1 MPVRM
6 IDACIPDYEI
16 DRKDQEQFQSS
27 INDLMEMSKDCQQES
42 LIDHLCEVAAIF
54 WIQYQPLRCYYIVL
68 QSSYNSGD
76 HREGIMRAINGSIS
90 GVIIDGGCWWTIIL
104 NKRKDG

>member
-54 WIQYQPLRCYYIVL
+54 WIQYQPLL
-68 QSSYNSGD
+68 SSNNSGD
-76 HREGIMRAINGSIS
+76 HREGIVRAINGSIS
-90 GVIIDGGCWWTIIL
+90 GVVIDGGCWWTIIL